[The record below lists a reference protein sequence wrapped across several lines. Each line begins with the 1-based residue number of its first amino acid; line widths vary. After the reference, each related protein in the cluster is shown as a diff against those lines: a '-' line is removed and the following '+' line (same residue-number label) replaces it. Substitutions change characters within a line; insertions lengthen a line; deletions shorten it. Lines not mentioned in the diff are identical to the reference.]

1 MTPAAE
7 RPRAAA
13 QGPHTAGGGRHTHT
27 ASGGRHTHTAF
38 GLQLD
43 IDPRIAIAGLAR
55 AGAAK
60 AVTGAEAAAPTA
72 VAAETTASGTAAAA
86 SPPTRIRLD
95 PAELRRRW
103 AAIATTPVR
112 VREVAFEGRPLRTI
126 DFAQDAGYLL
136 WNRDHGRVLISA
148 DGRELLCESDAGN
161 AQWTAI
167 VAAQALPLAATLRGL
182 EVLHASGVVVGG
194 KAVLISGAA
203 GAGKS
208 SLAAALMRAGG
219 LLLSDDAVAL
229 ELREGAGGAAGV
241 TGVARPKS
249 AAGARSAERT
259 LVAHAGSL
267 ALQLRAPEDER
278 LSASERAALGDA
290 AGTAEDKQRYV
301 SVTAPP
307 PAPLGGLF
315 LLERS
320 AAQPALERVEAVS
333 PFALLASTFNLS
345 VRTPQRL
352 RRQLD
357 VVAAI
362 AQAGLVY
369 RLRVQP
375 GVDATALA
383 ALVREHMEL

>member
-7 RPRAAA
+7 RPRAA
-13 QGPHTAGGGRHTHT
+13 GEDPHTAGRGRHTHT
-27 ASGGRHTHTAF
+27 ASTGRHTHTAF
-38 GLQLD
+38 GLQLEL
-43 IDPRIAIAGLAR
+43 DPRIAIAGLAP
-55 AGAAK
+55 AAD
-60 AVTGAEAAAPTA
+60 TA
-72 VAAETTASGTAAAA
+72 TARTAAGDGPATEAA
-86 SPPTRIRLD
+86 SPPTRIQLD

-103 AAIATTPVR
+103 GAIATRPAR
-112 VREVAFEGRPLRTI
+112 VRDVAFEGQPIRTI
-126 DFAQDAGYLL
+126 DFAEPAGYLL
-136 WNRDHGRVLISA
+136 WNRDHGRVLISG
-148 DGRELLCESDAGN
+148 DGRELLCEPDAAN
-161 AQWTAI
+161 AQWATI

-194 KAVLISGAA
+194 RAALITGPA

-208 SLAAALMRAGG
+208 SLAAALVRAGG

-229 ELREGAGGAAGV
+229 QLRSGAQPHQGAQAQPHERAQPHEGGAPPREGA
-241 TGVARPKS
+241 
-249 AAGARSAERT
+249 
-259 LVAHAGSL
+259 LIAHAGSL

-278 LSASERAALGDA
+278 LSASERAALGA
-290 AGTAEDKQRYV
+290 PAGAAEDKQRYV
-301 SVTAPP
+301 SLAAPP

-315 LLERS
+315 MLERS

-345 VRTPQRL
+345 VRTPERL
-352 RRQLD
+352 QRQLD

-375 GVDATALA
+375 GIDATALA
-383 ALVREHMEL
+383 ARVREHLEL

>member
-7 RPRAAA
+7 RPRAA
-13 QGPHTAGGGRHTHT
+13 GEDPHTA
-27 ASGGRHTHTAF
+27 AGGRHTHTAF
-38 GLQLD
+38 GLQLEL
-43 IDPRIAIAGLAR
+43 DPRIAIAGLA
-55 AGAAK
+55 
-60 AVTGAEAAAPTA
+60 TAEA
-72 VAAETTASGTAAAA
+72 TTAEATTAEGTIAGPTAAA

-103 AAIATTPVR
+103 EAIATTPVR
-112 VREVAFEGRPLRTI
+112 VREVEFEGEPLRTI
-126 DFAQDAGYLL
+126 DFAQPAGYLL
-136 WNRDHGRVLISA
+136 WNRDHGRVLISG
-148 DGRELLCESDAGN
+148 DGRELLCEADAAN
-161 AQWTAI
+161 PQWTAI

-182 EVLHASGVVVGG
+182 EVLHASGVVIGG
-194 KAVLISGAA
+194 NAVLISGAA

-208 SLAAALMRAGG
+208 SLAAALVRSGG

-229 ELREGAGGAAGV
+229 RLPEGAGGAGSDEEAG
-241 TGVARPKS
+241 S
-249 AAGARSAERT
+249 AGGAEGA

-278 LSASERAALGDA
+278 LSASERAALGDP
-290 AGTAEDKQRYV
+290 AGAAEDKQRYV
-301 SVTAPP
+301 STAAPP

-345 VRTPQRL
+345 VRTPERL

-357 VVAAI
+357 VVATI
-362 AQAGLVY
+362 AGAGLVY

-383 ALVREHMEL
+383 VRVREHLEL